1 MLDVQKIRHK
11 AENMSRMKTF
21 ICAGTLSL
29 LGAFPA
35 WSLNSITDVFA
46 GCAGR
51 YSAEMEHAWL
61 MGADTAAHFADQR
74 LAFVGLVEATKS
86 DGEGRA
92 ILHRRIE
99 AKQAHARLLQ
109 IATFHEDKRSA
120 QMARNTAMAHLSSC
134 GKLLLGG

>member
-29 LGAFPA
+29 LGVLPA

-61 MGADTAAHFADQR
+61 MGADTAAHFADQADRITAPAHILAGQGRTLYQIIKIDANFGPIRQILMR
-74 LAFVGLVEATKS
+74 LKKVAE
-86 DGEGRA
+86 
-92 ILHRRIE
+92 
-99 AKQAHARLLQ
+99 
-109 IATFHEDKRSA
+109 
-120 QMARNTAMAHLSSC
+120 
-134 GKLLLGG
+134 